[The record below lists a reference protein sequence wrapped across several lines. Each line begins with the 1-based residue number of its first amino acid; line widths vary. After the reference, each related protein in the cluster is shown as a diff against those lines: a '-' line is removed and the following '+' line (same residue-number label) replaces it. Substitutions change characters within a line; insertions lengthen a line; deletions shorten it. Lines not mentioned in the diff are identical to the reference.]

1 MHRLIGLRD
10 DIAAVPFHAE
20 NPEIALI
27 AIFRK
32 L

>member
-1 MHRLIGLRD
+1 MHRPIGLRD

-20 NPEIALI
+20 SPEILLI
-27 AIFRK
+27 VVFRK